1 MSVYLDKLS
10 EIKINRVIKALEKNL
25 MKGYFAKTKEEVV
38 EIVDNLTKYDKLI
51 TSGGSLSL
59 IETGLIDFLNKNRKD
74 VFLPRESAS
83 TPEEVEEIF
92 RKAFI
97 SDTYIASSNAVT
109 ENGELYNIDGN
120 GNRVSAMIFGPKQV
134 ILIVGINKIVPD
146 MAGAEMRLK
155 SISAPANCI
164 RLGKKTPC
172 SAIGKCMECNSM
184 DRICCSYVK
193 LAQQRY
199 PDRIKVILTPF
210 DLGL

>member
-1 MSVYLDKLS
+1 MSIYLDKLS

-97 SDTYIASSNAVT
+97 SDTYIASSNAIT

-199 PDRIKVILTPF
+199 PNRIKVILTPF
-210 DLGL
+210 ELGL

>member
-1 MSVYLDKLS
+1 MSVYLDKLA
-10 EIKINRVIKALEKNL
+10 EIKINKVIKALEKNM

-38 EIVDNLTKYDKLI
+38 EIVDKLTKYDKLI

-59 IETGLIDFLNKNRKD
+59 IESGLIDFLNANRKD
-74 VFLPRESAS
+74 VFLPREKAS

-97 SDTYIASSNAVT
+97 SDTFLSGTNAIT

-134 ILIVGINKIVPD
+134 ILLAGINKIVPD
-146 MAGAEMRLK
+146 MQAAEQRLK
-155 SISAPANCI
+155 SIAAPANCI
-164 RLGKKTPC
+164 RLNKKTPC
-172 SAIGKCMECNSM
+172 SAIGKCMECASP